1 MKMTLAR
8 IVRRTGGC
16 AVLRTVAILLCLT
29 TLALAADVSGKWSG
43 TLEFKGEDGQAQ
55 TVPAHAELKQQSSTL
70 TGTVWKEDGQ
80 RFEVEQG
87 RVAGSEI
94 SFTFRAP
101 EGEEEEVVV
110 HSVKLNTVS
119 PTQMQGTLEFDA
131 GGQKFA
137 GKLTFTR
144 EK

>member
-1 MKMTLAR
+1 MMKKFAGITPWLF
-8 IVRRTGGC
+8 
-16 AVLRTVAILLCLT
+16 LSILLLLAT
-29 TLALAADVSGKWSG
+29 FALAADVSGRWNG

-55 TVPAHAELKQQSSTL
+55 TVSAHLELKQQKDTL
-70 TGTVWKEDGQ
+70 RGTVWKEEGQ
-80 RFEVEQG
+80 RFEIEQG
-87 RVAGSEI
+87 RVDGNEV

-101 EGEEEEVVV
+101 EAEEDEVAV
-110 HSVKLNTVS
+110 HSVKLSAVS
-119 PTQMQGTLEFDA
+119 PVQMQGTLEFDA

>member
-1 MKMTLAR
+1 MRAKFAGS
-8 IVRRTGGC
+8 VRRNGAC
-16 AVLRTVAILLCLT
+16 VVLRAMAILLCLT

-43 TLEFKGEDGQAQ
+43 TLEFKGDDGQSQ
-55 TVPAHAELKQQSSTL
+55 TVPAYAELKQQNGTL
-70 TGTVWKEDGQ
+70 VGTVWKEDGQ
-80 RFEVEQG
+80 RFEIEQG
-87 RVAGSEI
+87 RVAGNEI
-94 SFTFRAP
+94 SFTFKAP
-101 EGEEEEVVV
+101 EGEEEEVLV
-110 HSVKLNTVS
+110 HSVKLNTMS

>member
-1 MKMTLAR
+1 MTTKLADIFRYGR
-8 IVRRTGGC
+8 IT
-16 AVLRTVAILLCLT
+16 ATLFFPILLLLT
-29 TLALAADVSGKWSG
+29 TYALAADVSGKWTG

-55 TVPAHAELKQQSSTL
+55 TVPAHAELKQQNNVVV
-70 TGTVWKEDGQ
+70 GKVWKEDGQ
-80 RFEVEQG
+80 RFEIEEG
-87 RVAGSEI
+87 RVTGNEV

-101 EGEEEEVVV
+101 EGEEEEVLV
-110 HSVKLNTVS
+110 HSVKLSAVS

-144 EK
+144 E